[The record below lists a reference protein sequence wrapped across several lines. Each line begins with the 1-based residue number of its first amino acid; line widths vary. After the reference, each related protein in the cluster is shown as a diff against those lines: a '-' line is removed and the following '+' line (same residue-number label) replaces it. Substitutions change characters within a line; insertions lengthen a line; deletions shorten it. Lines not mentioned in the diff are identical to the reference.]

1 MSMTAQGGTSDR
13 LDVIETAL
21 AHAERRV
28 EELNEVV
35 TAQADAIDMLR
46 AQVRILA
53 NRLAAAEAAL
63 PEEAPEASAPPP
75 HW

>member
-1 MSMTAQGGTSDR
+1 MSMAGDGGR
-13 LDVIETAL
+13 LVAIETAL

-35 TAQADAIDMLR
+35 TAQADAVDRLR
-46 AQVRILA
+46 AQVRALA

-63 PEEAPEASAPPP
+63 PDDAPEANQPPP

>member
-1 MSMTAQGGTSDR
+1 MPGDAAPGDR
-13 LDVIETAL
+13 LTALETAL

-35 TAQADAIDMLR
+35 TAQADAIDLMRGQLR
-46 AQVRILA
+46 VLA
-53 NRLAAAEAAL
+53 RRLAAAEAAL
-63 PEEAPEASAPPP
+63 PGDAPEADQPPP